1 MQFSK
6 VLKCKLK
13 IYLKNS
19 SKIHSNS
26 LANSKKK
33 NSFLLLNYSL
43 SNLKS
48 KFKLLRSRFFEMYKK
63 IQLKTIRKF
72 KCVLFKKEREREKE
86 IVN

>member
-33 NSFLLLNYSL
+33 KFLSL
-43 SNLKS
+43 IKLFII
-48 KFKLLRSRFFEMYKK
+48 KFKIE
-63 IQLKTIRKF
+63 IQVITITIFRNVQK
-72 KCVLFKKEREREKE
+72 
-86 IVN
+86 NSTQDH

>member
-19 SKIHSNS
+19 SKIQTLSPTRR
-26 LANSKKK
+26 KK

-63 IQLKTIRKF
+63 IQLKIIRKF
-72 KCVLFKKEREREKE
+72 KCVLFKKERERERKK
-86 IVN
+86 